1 MSRKILHRRPEA
13 GEISLASS
21 PCQLRGTLGFGVVL
35 HGLGFL
41 CSSILAGSSSG
52 RDDATRFLKLGKPSG
67 CTVST
72 MVLSEAR
79 GLLLFRV
86 VRGGIG
92 FTQRLGASGT
102 VCLQAL
108 GILTLEPERL
118 KNRPATTRE
127 ISGDGRGSSPETLKR
142 LAVSVFQGRSL
153 LLSSTES
160 A

>member
-21 PCQLRGTLGFGVVL
+21 PCQLRGTLGSGVVL
-35 HGLGFL
+35 HGSGFL
-41 CSSILAGSSSG
+41 RSSLLAGSSSG
-52 RDDATRFLKLGKPSG
+52 RDDATRFLRLGKRGG

-79 GLLLFRV
+79 GLVLFRV

-102 VCLQAL
+102 VCLQGF

-118 KNRPATTRE
+118 QNRAATTRE
-127 ISGDGRGSSPETLKR
+127 ISGDGRGSASETLKR
-142 LAVSVFQGRSL
+142 LAVSVFQRRRL
-153 LLSSTES
+153 FLSSTES